1 MNHRVVV
8 SLVVV
13 GLLAASFTPQSHAQ
27 VLEGLAA
34 AVTGK
39 LAGLWRNGE
48 VELLGHYCSYSVT
61 PTIRRWQLYFR
72 GRMWCPGWT
81 SIRGEA
87 MTRSNSGVQG
97 DTTRDFVTKALNA
110 GLISQQEA
118 QAWLDG

>member
-13 GLLAASFTPQSHAQ
+13 GLLAASFAPQSHAQ

-48 VELLGHYCSYSVT
+48 VELLGHYCQYSVS
-61 PTIRRWQLYFR
+61 PKFKSFELYFR
-72 GRMWCPGWT
+72 GRMTCPGWT
-81 SIRGEA
+81 PIRGEA
-87 MTRSNSGVQG
+87 ESRSSTGILAA
-97 DTTRDFVTKALNA
+97 TTADFVNKAFQA
-110 GLISQQEA
+110 GLITEDDA
-118 QAWLDG
+118 KRWLN